1 MSFDYVIYST
11 AILAA
16 LTGASMGYLRS
27 INANSSW
34 WWLLPVF
41 IGMAWNL
48 VSLVVIE
55 YGFFITEQSAYSM
68 QTGAALRYL
77 LFLIPGVIAFRLMA
91 GDSRKLMIERGGGL
105 GVRVGPMDL
114 WVLAGTGL
122 VVAVLMLNAALSP
135 AGWSGGID
143 RFNWWENSRY
153 PWLQRITGTVCWPL
167 AFSLGILLARFTA
180 VRAHSLRTIVLIL
193 YVGYLGFLIW
203 MGQKF
208 NGLTVPFLALFLP
221 MVTMR
226 GAHLRLSIRGLFES
240 RSRQELMAFA
250 GAGSIAASLLG
261 FLVYRWFEMNSQ
273 TAAIG
278 LNTLETLF
286 YRAFILQGHSYYG
299 ADYIHFRDHFPTDEV
314 LRLFAEL
321 DYSGILTV
329 MNLVGDTSLV
339 ESYTERGVRYATIHP
354 SFALMAGGPVGALAV
369 STVIGGIVGL
379 AARWFRIGQL
389 RNSMILQF
397 CAANLV
403 FRGYGLFMMSDVSM
417 LVSLKFL
424 GPILIGTGALFIRPS
439 QSVLGPELDQ
449 RPIA

>member
-1 MSFDYVIYST
+1 MSFDYIIYST
-11 AILAA
+11 AIIIVLIAV
-16 LTGASMGYLRS
+16 SMGYLRS
-27 INANSSW
+27 VNSNASW
-34 WWLLPVF
+34 WWLLPLF
-41 IGMAWNL
+41 IGMSWNL

-55 YGFFITEQSAYSM
+55 YGFFITEQATYSV
-68 QTGAALRYL
+68 QTGAAFRYL
-77 LFLIPGVIAFRLMA
+77 LFLIPGVFAFRVMA
-91 GDSRKLMIERGGGL
+91 GDSSGLASERGGRP

-122 VVAVLMLNAALSP
+122 VVAVLIFNAALSP
-135 AGWSGGID
+135 AGWSGGVD

-180 VRAHSLRTIVLIL
+180 VRAHSLRTVVLVIF
-193 YVGYLGFLIW
+193 VGYLWFLVW

-208 NGLTVPFLALFLP
+208 NGLTVPLLALFLP
-221 MVTMR
+221 MVTMH
-226 GAHLRLSIRGLFES
+226 GSHLRLSIRGLFES
-240 RSRQELMAFA
+240 RSRRGLVAIVS
-250 GAGSIAASLLG
+250 GAAIASCFLG
-261 FLVYRWFEMNSQ
+261 FLVYRWFDLNTQ
-273 TAAIG
+273 TSGIG
-278 LNTLETLF
+278 LNTIETLF

-354 SFALMAGGPVGALAV
+354 SFALMAGVPVGALGV
-369 STVIGGIVGL
+369 SAVIGGIVGL

-417 LVSLKFL
+417 LISLKFL
-424 GPILIGTGALFIRPS
+424 APILIGTGALFIRPS
-439 QSVLGPELDQ
+439 NSVFDPELDQ